1 MARGWRQVA
10 GEPKIGLSAGI
21 APEKLRTAAEGQRL
35 PVDGR
40 RLPGNRN
47 QAGTNGAQAAT
58 SGFGTGP
65 PARSNSI
72 RRSNALDR
80 M

>member
-1 MARGWRQVA
+1 MAEG
-10 GEPKIGLSAGI
+10 PKIGLTAGI
-21 APEKLRTAAEGQRL
+21 APEKLPTAAEGQRL
-35 PVDGR
+35 SVDGR
-40 RLPGNRN
+40 RLAGNRH

-72 RRSNALDR
+72 RRSKALDR